1 MPNIFGIDD
10 DPSIRI
16 LVTDVLGLE
25 GCDVRTA
32 EAGFAGQRLIEKQR
46 PDCVVLDVM
55 MPGLDGHAV
64 LQRIRA
70 GEGGPDLPV
79 VMLTAAADDARAW
92 QAWTEGVAGTA
103 APAQRSTRAAPAQH
117 PRSAARRARQPQL
130 VRRTSWGAETAS
142 ARGAARTSYGSGRAG
157 RRGCRS

>member
-1 MPNIFGIDD
+1 VPNILVIDD
-10 DPSIRI
+10 DPSIRM

-25 GCDVRTA
+25 GYDVRTA
-32 EAGFAGQRLIEKQR
+32 EDGFAGLRLIEEQR

-79 VMLTAAADDARAW
+79 VMLTAAADDSQAW
-92 QAWTEGVAGTA
+92 QAWTEGVDYFLAKPFDPDELLRYLDYLFTGGEQV
-103 APAQRSTRAAPAQH
+103 PST
-117 PRSAARRARQPQL
+117 QL
-130 VRRTSWGAETAS
+130 VG
-142 ARGAARTSYGSGRAG
+142 
-157 RRGCRS
+157 